1 MTSIEILKGLN
12 NSDNYLP
19 LRGYSKMIK
28 TEGVITGKTLLL
40 NKIKNLC
47 VIDFDIHNNV
57 NENKDKIF
65 KMIPKE
71 NTIIIEAPQK
81 GFYVICRND
90 LDGLIDKNS
99 FVDVF
104 RSNDLRIHIFIGNN
118 PSKQQF
124 LNCPPTKVRLSTN
137 GGIIQKIYQYKFV
150 NNDYSFNGELITL
163 SEMLGILMGNN
174 IEISTSKLK
183 PVVRERFYQQR
194 IDRYRGLINKPFT
207 IVPYDE

>member
-47 VIDFDIHNNV
+47 VIDFDIQNNV
-57 NENKDKIF
+57 DENKDKIF

-163 SEMLGILMGNN
+163 SEMLGILTEND
-174 IEISTSKLK
+174 IEISISKLK
-183 PVVRERFYQQR
+183 PVIRE
-194 IDRYRGLINKPFT
+194 
-207 IVPYDE
+207 

>member
-1 MTSIEILKGLN
+1 MSN
-12 NSDNYLP
+12 
-19 LRGYSKMIK
+19 RR
-28 TEGVITGKTLLL
+28 LL
-40 NKIKNLC
+40 IYLC
-47 VIDFDIHNNV
+47 VIDFDIQNNV
-57 NENKDKIF
+57 DENKDKIF

-124 LNCPPTKVRLSTN
+124 LNCPPTKIRLSTN

-163 SEMLGILMGNN
+163 SKMLRILMIYD
-174 IEISTSKLK
+174 IEIPTSKFK

>member
-1 MTSIEILKGLN
+1 MIFDEKSKI
-12 NSDNYLP
+12 SHNYLP
-19 LRGYSKMIK
+19 LRGYSKTIK

-40 NKIKNLC
+40 NKVKNLC
-47 VIDFDIHNNV
+47 VIDFSIQNNV
-57 NENKDKIF
+57 DENKDKIF

-124 LNCPPTKVRLSTN
+124 LNCPPTKIRLSMN
-137 GGIIQKIYQYKFV
+137 GEIVQKIYQYKFV

-163 SEMLGILMGNN
+163 SEMLRILTEND
-174 IEISTSKLK
+174 IEIPTSKLK
-183 PVVRERFYQQR
+183 PVVRERFYQRR
-194 IDRYRGLINKPFT
+194 IVRNSGSINKPFN
-207 IVPYDE
+207 IIPYDE